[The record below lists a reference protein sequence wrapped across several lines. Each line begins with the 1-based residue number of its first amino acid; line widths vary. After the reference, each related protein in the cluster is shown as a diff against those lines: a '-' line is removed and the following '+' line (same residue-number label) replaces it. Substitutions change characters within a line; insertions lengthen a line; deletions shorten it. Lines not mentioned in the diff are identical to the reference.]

1 MFHKVQGSSDYSLDE
16 KNDILVGWERVQGA
30 LWDRIMT
37 REQMIEELV
46 EYEFTQV
53 TMVEVVQMYIKLQR
67 EFMDQTFSDD
77 EIADRYNDIFGEEEV
92 VH

>member
-1 MFHKVQGSSDYSLDE
+1 
-16 KNDILVGWERVQGA
+16 
-30 LWDRIMT
+30 MT

-53 TMVEVVQMYIKLQR
+53 TMVEIVQIYIKLQR

-77 EIADRYNDIFGEEEV
+77 EIKDRYDNLFGDAEV
-92 VH
+92 LH

>member
-1 MFHKVQGSSDYSLDE
+1 MIFL
-16 KNDILVGWERVQGA
+16 LVGNEYKAHYGTE
-30 LWDRIMT
+30 IMT

>member
-1 MFHKVQGSSDYSLDE
+1 MIFLLAGNEYKAHYGTE
-16 KNDILVGWERVQGA
+16 
-30 LWDRIMT
+30 IMT

-77 EIADRYNDIFGEEEV
+77 EIKEKYNDLFGDAEV

>member
-1 MFHKVQGSSDYSLDE
+1 
-16 KNDILVGWERVQGA
+16 
-30 LWDRIMT
+30 
-37 REQMIEELV
+37 MIEELV

-67 EFMDQTFSDD
+67 EFMDQTLDDD
-77 EIADRYNDIFGEEEV
+77 ELANRYSNVFGDDEEV

>member
-1 MFHKVQGSSDYSLDE
+1 
-16 KNDILVGWERVQGA
+16 
-30 LWDRIMT
+30 MT

-77 EIADRYNDIFGEEEV
+77 EVADRYNDVFGEEEV

>member
-1 MFHKVQGSSDYSLDE
+1 
-16 KNDILVGWERVQGA
+16 
-30 LWDRIMT
+30 MT

-67 EFMDQTFSDD
+67 EFMDQTFTDD
-77 EIADRYNDIFGEEEV
+77 EVADRYNDVFGEEEV